1 MKVHNNCE
9 IAAGG
14 FAKLLITIRGF
25 RSTLNDSRKQYS
37 SNLSDSRSKLLL
49 VVKRARTRE
58 KKAKIVE
65 RWGCK
70 QEMPHSLVRD
80 SWENKREKW
89 VCENDIK
96 KKKEVSFVEYPFQKR
111 REVER
116 ASNEER

>member
-1 MKVHNNCE
+1 MKRE
-9 IAAGG
+9 
-14 FAKLLITIRGF
+14 
-25 RSTLNDSRKQYS
+25 
-37 SNLSDSRSKLLL
+37 
-49 VVKRARTRE
+49 RTRE

-80 SWENKREKW
+80 SWESKREKW
-89 VCENDIK
+89 VCENDKK